1 MITDPLIEKCLRELS
16 TITSLLE
23 DYDQLSE
30 IQITNRTHQ
39 LLEQLNNQSLHFN
52 HTMLI
57 LKNENSFVK

>member
-16 TITSLLE
+16 TITSVLE